1 MFGVGDEWRDNRG
14 GMLYHIL
21 RSNIGGSVRC
31 LAYAATSVYN
41 DFAEAPRTGI
51 TAKIWIGPDWRST
64 VTPPNHNWEEQLQP
78 VYCRLGDYTWDLAR
92 QYPMMRLM
100 NQWGVR
106 AMCHHIVKEAEAGN
120 LNGFMNE
127 DS

>member
-1 MFGVGDEWRDNRG
+1 MERQQG
-14 GMLYHIL
+14 GMLDHLL

-41 DFAEAPRTGI
+41 DFAESPRTGI
-51 TAKIWIGPDWRST
+51 TAKTWFGPDWRST
-64 VTPPNHNWEEQLQP
+64 LTPQQDKWDKRFRP
-78 VYCRLGDYTWDLAR
+78 VYCSLRNWSWNLAA
-92 QYPMMRLM
+92 QYPMNCLL
-100 NQWGVR
+100 NQWGTR